1 MAKNGI
7 NIIKKCVVIG
17 GSAGS
22 LKVLMEFLPKLK
34 PDLAFPLIIILHRK
48 NDRRSSLENLLNN
61 ICPLPV
67 KEAEDKESLKDGI
80 VYVAPPDYH
89 LLLERDYSLSLDASE
104 KVIWSRPS
112 IDVTFLS
119 AVEVYK
125 DNLMGVLLSGAN
137 NDGSLGLIQI
147 REHGGKIIVQDPAFA
162 DIPAMPN
169 FALEAI
175 RPDYLLKPADMA
187 AVINE
192 F

>member
-7 NIIKKCVVIG
+7 NTTKKCVVIG

-22 LKVLMEFLPKLK
+22 LKVLMEFLPQLK
-34 PDLAFPLIIILHRK
+34 PDLAFPLVIILHRK

-61 ICPLPV
+61 VCPLTV

-80 VYVAPPDYH
+80 VYVAPSDYH

-125 DNLMGVLLSGAN
+125 NNLMGV
-137 NDGSLGLIQI
+137 
-147 REHGGKIIVQDPAFA
+147 
-162 DIPAMPN
+162 
-169 FALEAI
+169 
-175 RPDYLLKPADMA
+175 
-187 AVINE
+187 
-192 F
+192 